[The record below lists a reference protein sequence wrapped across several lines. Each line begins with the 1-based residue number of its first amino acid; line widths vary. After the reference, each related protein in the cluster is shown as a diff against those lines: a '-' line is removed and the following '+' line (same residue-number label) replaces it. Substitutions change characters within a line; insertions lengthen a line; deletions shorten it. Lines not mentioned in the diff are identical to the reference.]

1 MRVSLALCCAALLV
15 LTAVRPA
22 VPEDME
28 EGWRAYVRGDFAK
41 ARDLFAPLAEQ
52 GNARAMSVLAN
63 MYRYG
68 DGVEPDPERSVRLYR
83 QAASLG
89 DVAAQYEL
97 AQLYLVGFGVDQSVV
112 HALMWLTIA
121 LDLIGYEEPVPDS
134 GFSKRQPV
142 TEFRQNVVS
151 QASFFELAQALDMAA
166 TCRTSKF
173 TACE

>member
-1 MRVSLALCCAALLV
+1 
-15 LTAVRPA
+15 
-22 VPEDME
+22 ME
-28 EGWRAYVRGDFAK
+28 EGWRAYVRGDFAR
-41 ARDLFAPLAEQ
+41 ARELFVPLAEQ

-63 MYRYG
+63 MYRFG
-68 DGVEPDPERSVRLYR
+68 DGVELDPDKSVQLYR
-83 QAASLG
+83 RAASLG
-89 DVAAQYEL
+89 YVAAQYEL

-121 LDLIGYEEPVPDS
+121 LDQLGYEQPVPDS
-134 GFSKRQPV
+134 GFSTRQPI

-166 TCRTSKF
+166 TCRKSKF